1 MSVGSERREEVLAL
15 TSLGWEGECWGLP
28 SGWGVGGLPREPGGG
43 GSGAPPAI
51 QGAGVSSDRGWSTD
65 PEAWRAGAGRAARP
79 EGGREGETSVR
90 ESSGAGPSTELSAI
104 MVTSYIHPV
113 QYGNHSSCAAAEYLT
128 CGQWTEKMIF
138 NFISF

>member
-1 MSVGSERREEVLAL
+1 MSVGGAREERGSFCSYKPRLGRGVLGAAKR
-15 TSLGWEGECWGLP
+15 LGR
-28 SGWGVGGLPREPGGG
+28 GWAPQGPGGG
-43 GSGAPPAI
+43 SRAPSAI
-51 QGAGVSSDRGWSTD
+51 QGVGVRCARGWSTD

-90 ESSGAGPSTELSAI
+90 ESSGVEPSTELSAI

-128 CGQWTEKMIF
+128 CGQWTEQL
-138 NFISF
+138 NF

>member
-1 MSVGSERREEVLAL
+1 MSVGPERREEVFAL

-28 SGWGVGGLPREPGGG
+28 SGWGVGGLPRDRGG
-43 GSGAPPAI
+43 GSRAPSAI
-51 QGAGVSSDRGWSTD
+51 QGVGVRCARGWSTD

-90 ESSGAGPSTELSAI
+90 ESSGVEPSTELSAI

-128 CGQWTEKMIF
+128 CGQWTEQL
-138 NFISF
+138 NF